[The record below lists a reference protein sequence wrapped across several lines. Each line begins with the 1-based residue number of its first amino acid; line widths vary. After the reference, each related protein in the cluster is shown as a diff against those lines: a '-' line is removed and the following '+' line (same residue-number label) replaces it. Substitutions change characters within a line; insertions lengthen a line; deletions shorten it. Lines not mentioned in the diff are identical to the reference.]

1 MKMGSLMENKKR
13 LLMNMT
19 TQVLS
24 FVVNLGINFFLSG
37 YIVNVIGKEVYGFV
51 GLANNFI
58 SYVQIFTVA
67 FNAMLSRFVT
77 IKLAEKKCEEA
88 SKYISSVTI
97 CNICISVLLLIPS
110 VLLSCFLQY
119 VIEVPVA
126 YMADIKLL
134 WILIFIGFL
143 IQLATNTYQTCF
155 FATNRL
161 DLSAKRSLENY
172 LLRALLLLGLFSF
185 FKPHVWYVG
194 AVSFACAV
202 YLAILNKHYMKKL
215 TPQLKIKK
223 KYFSVKAV
231 KELVGVGIWNSIN
244 QLSQLLMTG
253 FDLLIANI
261 FIGPA
266 EMGLLSIAKMVPTQL
281 LSFVGMVS
289 NVFAP
294 KMTIAYASGD
304 KNKFLREVFFSVKV
318 CGALCSVPLVGFIAF
333 GKEFFGLW
341 MNNLSQS
348 DIIQIQILS
357 ILTLL
362 PSVFSVYIFPLY
374 NVNTITCKLK
384 VPVLVSVGIGA
395 ANLGIVCIL
404 IQNTSLGVY
413 AVAGVSSILML
424 FRVLLFVPM
433 YAANNLGVG
442 LFTFYPPIIRGCF
455 ATGVMLVAFYG
466 ISNWIQ
472 VKNWVELAGVAV
484 VCGVIGY
491 VINYFVVFEHC
502 ERMKML
508 DILGKKWKR

>member
-1 MKMGSLMENKKR
+1 MENKKR
-13 LLMNMT
+13 LLVNMI

-24 FVVNLGINFFLSG
+24 FIVNLGINFFLSG

-77 IKLAEKKCEEA
+77 IKLAEKKYEEA

-126 YMADIKLL
+126 YMTDIKLL

-172 LLRALLLLGLFSF
+172 FLRALLLLGLFSF
-185 FKPHVWYVG
+185 LEPHVWYVG
-194 AVSFACAV
+194 AVSFVCAV

-215 TPQLKIKK
+215 TPQLEIKK
-223 KYFSVKAV
+223 KYFSLKAV

-281 LSFVGMVS
+281 ISFIGMVS
-289 NVFAP
+289 NVFSP
-294 KMTIAYASGD
+294 KMTLAYASGD
-304 KNKFLREVFFSVKV
+304 KNKFLREVFFSIKV
-318 CGALCSVPLVGFIAF
+318 CGVMCSVPLVGFVIF

-341 MNNLSQS
+341 VSNLSQH
-348 DIIQIQILS
+348 DIIKVRILS

-362 PSVFSVYIFPLY
+362 PNIVSVYIFPLY
-374 NVNTITCKLK
+374 SVNTITCKLR
-384 VPVLVSVGIGA
+384 VPVLVSVGVGI
-395 ANLGIVCIL
+395 ANLGIVYL
-404 IQNTSLGVY
+404 LLQNTSLGIY
-413 AVAGVSSILML
+413 AVAGVSSVLVLVRI
-424 FRVLLFVPM
+424 LLFVPM
-433 YAANNLGVG
+433 YAASNLRVG
-442 LFTFYPPIIRGCF
+442 FFTFYPPIIRGCL
-455 ATGVMLVAFYG
+455 ATGLMSVVFYKV
-466 ISNWIQ
+466 SNWIQ
-472 VKNWVELAGVAV
+472 VKSWGGLACIAV

-491 VINYFVVFEHC
+491 VINYLIVFEHR
-502 ERMKML
+502 ERKKIIGILRKKMKA
-508 DILGKKWKR
+508 IK